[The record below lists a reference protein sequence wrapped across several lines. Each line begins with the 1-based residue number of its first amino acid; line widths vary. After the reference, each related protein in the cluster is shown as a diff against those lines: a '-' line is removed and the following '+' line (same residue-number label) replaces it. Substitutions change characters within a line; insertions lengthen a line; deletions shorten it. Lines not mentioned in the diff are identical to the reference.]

1 MVQGK
6 GHSATGKP
14 KVAEMIGVDVRV
26 AVGLK
31 GGSYMAKTLY
41 CYCTTCTSQYIVP
54 YSGLFSRGE
63 NVMV

>member
-41 CYCTTCTSQYIVP
+41 CYCTTS
-54 YSGLFSRGE
+54 
-63 NVMV
+63 